1 MLENQV
7 SSSEVFRYPAIL
19 YLYFNLDMEL
29 IFWYVVYVCC
39 KNKVMILDSCHK
51 SGKTNFFKVK
61 EKSGKK

>member
-7 SSSEVFRYPAIL
+7 SSSEVFRYQAIL

-29 IFWYVVYVCC
+29 IFWYVVYMCC
-39 KNKVMILDSCHK
+39 KNKFMILDGCHK
-51 SGKTNFFKVK
+51 SGKINFFKVL